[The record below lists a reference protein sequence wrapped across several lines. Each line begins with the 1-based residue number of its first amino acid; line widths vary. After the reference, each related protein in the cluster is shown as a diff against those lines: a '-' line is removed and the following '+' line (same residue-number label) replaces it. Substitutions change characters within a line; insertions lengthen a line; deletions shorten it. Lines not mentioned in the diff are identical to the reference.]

1 MVFVVERYLPGLSRS
16 ELLRGLS
23 RLEQAAAGHGEVRYL
38 GSTIVLE
45 DEACFCE
52 FEAPSAAA
60 VAEANRQVGLTFSRI
75 VPVVA
80 VRPMKGE
87 RAMNVQATVPSPIR
101 FQLKRSYAVVAA
113 VLAAAGL
120 AAGLAL
126 SFTGGNSTRGA
137 TGTPTA
143 LTSGERNASSIVSSL
158 TPAELRGIRYYWAP
172 GASGLSAQEQ
182 RYLNAASSADLRGV
196 RSYWAPSPAVNAAL
210 LTPSQL
216 RSIRWYWVPASR

>member
-1 MVFVVERYLPGLSRS
+1 
-16 ELLRGLS
+16 
-23 RLEQAAAGHGEVRYL
+23 VRYL

-60 VAEANRQVGLTFSRI
+60 VAEANREAGLSFDRI
-75 VPVVA
+75 VPA
-80 VRPMKGE
+80 LAMRPTKGE
-87 RAMNVQATVPSPIR
+87 RAMNVQATVASPIR
-101 FQLKRSYAVVAA
+101 FQPKRSYAVAGA

-126 SFTGGNSTRGA
+126 TFTGGGSTA
-137 TGTPTA
+137 ASAPTS
-143 LTSGERNASSIVSSL
+143 LTSREQNASSIVSSL
-158 TPAELRGIRYYWAP
+158 TPTQLRGIRYYWAP
-172 GASGLSAQEQ
+172 GASRLSAQEQ

-210 LTPSQL
+210 LTPAQL
-216 RSIRWYWVPASR
+216 RAIRWYFSP